1 MVEWGN
7 EWVGMHAGESRY
19 ISKCMW
25 RVPYTQNYHRRH
37 WYLPN
42 STLNTS
48 ALTLNR
54 TNKWVLWSAKSRIG
68 VFIRILF
75 MWEFTE
81 ITHISISINWIIQR
95 YVVYYKTFLL
105 QSIESNTSVPKI
117 TKEIVTYAYTVNPS
131 TISTDNYSHYHA
143 DISISGKQ
151 NECL

>member
-1 MVEWGN
+1 MVEWVN

-25 RVPYTQNYHRRH
+25 QVPYTQNYHRRH

-54 TNKWVLWSAKSRIG
+54 TNKWEYGLLRAEL
-68 VFIRILF
+68 VFLLGYYSCENLR
-75 MWEFTE
+75 